1 MHNTSFDKSWKTG
14 LSQVIDFSGTS
25 KLTDANARASHWITL
40 QMLTG
45 GRVEYLSDE
54 TLGKVSADTYIVV
67 Q

>member
-1 MHNTSFDKSWKTG
+1 
-14 LSQVIDFSGTS
+14 
-25 KLTDANARASHWITL
+25 
-40 QMLTG
+40 MLTG